1 MKTITIGLDIAK
13 NIFHAVHMTS
23 HGKILKK
30 KKLNRTAV
38 LSYFAQIELSCIV
51 MESCGSSNYWAR
63 ELVNLGHTVKL
74 IAPQHVVAYRRK
86 NKNDYNDAE
95 AIAEASQRDS
105 MTFVPIKTREQQ
117 DAQIVLRIRE
127 RLIRQRTQLSNQ
139 ARGMLLEQ
147 GISINR
153 GWSAFRKVLPEVLED
168 ANNNLTAISRELFND
183 LYEEFKALCER
194 IERVEQRIKSFTETN
209 DVCQQAQTVVGIGP
223 ITAIAL
229 YAAIGQGKHFQN
241 GRHFA
246 AWCGLVPRQ
255 HSTGGNQTMLG
266 ISKKGNIQLRTLL
279 VAGAR
284 SALSRMDKKEDKLS
298 QWAIKLKATKSF
310 NIACV
315 ALANKL
321 ARIVWSVICNDK
333 AYELKGA

>member
-23 HGKILKK
+23 HGKVLKR
-30 KKLNRTAV
+30 KKLNRRSV
-38 LSYFAQIELSCIV
+38 LLYFAQIEPSRIV

-63 ELVNLGHTVKL
+63 ELIKLGHEVKL

-105 MTFVPIKTREQQ
+105 MTFVPIKTIEQQ
-117 DAQIVLRIRE
+117 DAQTALRIRE
-127 RLIRQRTQLSNQ
+127 RLIKQRTQLSNQ

-147 GISINR
+147 GISINK
-153 GWSAFRKVLPEVLED
+153 GWSAFKKALPEILED
-168 ANNNLTAISRELFND
+168 VDNQLTVSARELFHD
-183 LYEEFKALCER
+183 LYDEFKDLCGR
-194 IERVEQRIKSFTETN
+194 IDQVEQRMTSFTKANE
-209 DVCQQAQTVVGIGP
+209 VCKQAQTVVGIGP

-229 YAAIGQGKHFQN
+229 YAAIGQGEHFQN

-266 ISKKGNIQLRTLL
+266 ITKKGNIQLRTLL

-284 SALSRMDKKEDKLS
+284 SVLYRMDKKEDKLS
-298 QWAIKLKATKSF
+298 LWATKLNKSKSF

-321 ARIVWSVICNDK
+321 ARIVWSVIRHDK
-333 AYELKGA
+333 TYELEGV